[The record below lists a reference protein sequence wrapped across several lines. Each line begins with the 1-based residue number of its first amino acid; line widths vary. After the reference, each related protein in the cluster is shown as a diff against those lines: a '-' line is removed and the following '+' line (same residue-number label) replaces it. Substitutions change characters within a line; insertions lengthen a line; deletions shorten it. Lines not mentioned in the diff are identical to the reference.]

1 MTIPNKHATRQ
12 AWAAMA
18 AAADSG
24 EYLIDV
30 GATADTQLG
39 VLLARVVVRHLPD
52 LREVFRSEFPAG
64 RLSTTRRHD
73 ALAAALARGQ
83 EAVREE
89 QCRLGQ
95 ELR

>member
-1 MTIPNKHATRQ
+1 
-12 AWAAMA
+12 MA

-30 GATADTQLG
+30 GAAADTQLG
-39 VLLARVVVRHLPD
+39 VFLARVVVRHLPD

-73 ALAAALARGQ
+73 ALARGQ

-95 ELR
+95 QLH

>member
-1 MTIPNKHATRQ
+1 
-12 AWAAMA
+12 MA

-39 VLLARVVVRHLPD
+39 VFLAHVVVRHLPD
-52 LREVFRSEFPAG
+52 LREVFRSEFPVG

-73 ALAAALARGQ
+73 ALARGQ

-95 ELR
+95 QLH